1 MGSSLNALFETRRDA
16 EMTIERLVQEYGINR
31 ADIFVASA
39 GQANSAGERT
49 SGTDAGAG
57 EPGESGSHD
66 ADLNGPIEVSVDIQ
80 DDHKASEVRKAFAE
94 FGAHD
99 VEQD

>member
-1 MGSSLNALFETRRDA
+1 MAASLNGRFETRRDA

-31 ADIFVASA
+31 ADIFVAPA
-39 GQANSAGERT
+39 GKSNSAGERP
-49 SGTDAGAG
+49 AGADAR
-57 EPGESGSHD
+57 EAASGDSARQD
-66 ADLNGPIEVSVDIQ
+66 AELNGPIEVSVDIQ
-80 DDHKASEVRKAFAE
+80 DDDKATEVRKAFAE